1 MSARCFVVVVV
12 VHPRNRQA
20 LRSRV
25 TQAADAALRSNGYAS
40 AIDVM
45 LGIGWLQ
52 PSHLLAWRT
61 RRLPCLENGI

>member
-1 MSARCFVVVVV
+1 MAK
-12 VHPRNRQA
+12 
-20 LRSRV
+20 RV
-25 TQAADAALRSNGYAS
+25 AHAAEAALRENGYAT

-61 RRLPCLENGI
+61 RRLPCRHRQGVRGIRRQIGWPMLGNGR